1 MLNLVCL
8 SHPSNLRY
16 LGVVTLEAASYLDVE
31 LIDGHDVGQ
40 LRHLLQRLVLRD
52 SVKQL
57 RVVMCEDQMG
67 IAQLAAVAAPQVR
80 IPVSCQYCT

>member
-57 RVVMCEDQMG
+57 
-67 IAQLAAVAAPQVR
+67 
-80 IPVSCQYCT
+80 